1 MNSVDSSIK
10 LASIQIPSE
19 FNMDLWQDGPLNR
32 WTFQHVSDFLTTQEI
47 CAKETDS
54 NTNLTINVSDKSVNL
69 LENIDV
75 NIDGNIFK
83 FTKILEETYTDSIL
97 VLYKGII
104 VYERYFNGMKIDSK
118 HLLQSISKSILGV
131 LYARMIDKG
140 VIDPEQRIGHYL
152 HELESSVFGN
162 ATIAQA
168 LDMKV
173 ALNFSEDYSSPYS
186 EMTMLDRACGWKNNH
201 TGIYPTLRSFL
212 TSLST
217 RISDI
222 THMPIEHGT
231 EFQYCSATTDVL
243 AWLISHV
250 TGMPYSKLL
259 EKELWIPMGAQQ
271 NADITVD
278 TEGLAVGNGGISCTT
293 RDMALFGQLILN
305 GGKAFNGTQVIP
317 LSWIEQTYN
326 GIHYKNQWW
335 VNPSSTQ
342 ADNGALEELY
352 AMNAEERSSEEFQPG
367 SNQIHARGIYGQYL
381 WIDHESST
389 VIAKFSSN
397 PVARNTSKFNM
408 HMALFRSICCWT
420 QI

>member
-1 MNSVDSSIK
+1 MNKDDSSINFIRCFEK
-10 LASIQIPSE
+10 PECIQMPPKFHI
-19 FNMDLWQDGPLNR
+19 DLWQDGPLNQ
-32 WTFQHVSDFLTTQEI
+32 WAFQHVSDFLPTCKI
-47 CAKETDS
+47 CANELHSYS
-54 NTNLTINVSDKSVNL
+54 NMSIVIINQSINL
-69 LENIDV
+69 LENIDINV
-75 NIDGNIFK
+75 DGKIFK
-83 FTKILEETYTDSIL
+83 FTKILEETCTDSIL
-97 VLYKGII
+97 ILRKGNIL
-104 VYERYFNGMKIDSK
+104 YERYFNGMKIDSM

-152 HELESSVFGN
+152 PELDTSVFGS

-173 ALNFSEDYSSPYS
+173 ALNFSEDYISPYS
-186 EMTMLDRACGWKNNH
+186 EMNMLDRACGWKTNH
-201 TGIYPTLRSFL
+201 TGIFPTLRSFL
-212 TSLST
+212 SSLTARVSNET
-217 RISDI
+217 K
-222 THMPIEHGT
+222 MPITHGT

-250 TGMPYSKLL
+250 TGLSYSNLL

-271 NADITVD
+271 NANITVD
-278 TEGLAVGNGGISCTT
+278 SEGFAVGNGGISCTT

-305 GGKAFNGTQVIP
+305 NGKALNGMQVIP

-326 GIHYKNQWW
+326 GNHYKNHWW
-335 VNPSSTQ
+335 VNPSLTQ
-342 ADNGALEELY
+342 PD
-352 AMNAEERSSEEFQPG
+352 

-381 WIDHESST
+381 WIDQESST

-408 HMALFRSICCWT
+408 HMALFRSISDFFQNT
-420 QI
+420 DYT